1 MKKNIIYLFCAAI
14 ILSSCSSAYR
24 SSQTPDDVYYSPAK
38 KAYPANEYN
47 QYQDDQYESYTTSS
61 DDDYLRMK
69 VRDHYR
75 WSNLD
80 DFDYWYDSRYYY
92 NNYYSFYNPGYYPWG
107 SYLSLG
113 NYYNPYTSFLYNPW
127 NSVYCPAYTV
137 VYYKNPQVYYGT
149 RTANSYHLS
158 TYSNRNYNNRNMPLQ
173 NSNRSNVYINNNS
186 SRRNDSYI
194 NQNQNRNNSN
204 PVRFNNNNNN
214 SNSNFNSGSSHNM
227 SSGSSGGGGMSR
239 APRGGH

>member
-1 MKKNIIYLFCAAI
+1 MKKNIIYFICVALF
-14 ILSSCSSAYR
+14 LTSCSTYR

-38 KAYPANEYN
+38 KVVPA
-47 QYQDDQYESYTTSS
+47 DQYDEYQSYTSSS

-69 VRDHYR
+69 VADHYR

-92 NNYYSFYNPGYYPWG
+92 NNYYSYYNPWNTYYSPWG
-107 SYLSLG
+107 VSLAY
-113 NYYNPYTSFLYNPW
+113 NFYNPYTSFWYSPW

-137 VYYKNPQVYYGT
+137 VYYKNPSVYYGT

-158 TYSNRNYNNRNMPLQ
+158 TYSNHNYNNTNMPMR
-173 NSNRSNVYINNNS
+173 NGSRSNVYINGNS
-186 SRRNDSYI
+186 SRRNDNYI
-194 NQNQNRNNSN
+194 INQNRNNSN
-204 PVRFNNNNNN
+204 PVRLFNNNNN

-227 SSGSSGGGGMSR
+227 SSGGSSGGGMSR